1 MDGWMVGWMDGCL
14 DGYGWIGGAQTT
26 AEILCR
32 SYHAEALPATMSEGF
47 AHGPYVATR
56 VEFESATFREQGTEP
71 TTAPPCPTRIA
82 MFEWVDGWIN
92 V

>member
-1 MDGWMVGWMDGCL
+1 
-14 DGYGWIGGAQTT
+14 
-26 AEILCR
+26 
-32 SYHAEALPATMSEGF
+32 MSEGF